1 MNNEGKMLQIYVV
14 WVDMNQKYLI
24 IYPMP
29 KPYNTSLEDLFDP
42 EGSALPKLVEINM
55 TNKPMGPLLI

>member
-1 MNNEGKMLQIYVV
+1 MNNEGKMLKIYAV
-14 WVDMNQKYLI
+14 WVDMNKKCQI

-42 EGSALPKLVEINM
+42 EGSVVPKLVESNM
-55 TNKPMGPLLI
+55 TNKPMGR